1 MKKEQKF
8 NQGITL
14 IALVIT
20 IIVLLILAA
29 ISVATLTG
37 ENGIVTKA
45 TTAKE
50 ETRGGAVEEAKDLWK
65 TEKEADNYDTNQT
78 AKTLDGVLAELKEQ
92 KLLTDE
98 EVATIK
104 ETGKVTIGSRE
115 IIFFEQV
122 PELDGYILLA
132 DIEKSS
138 LGIVIDEDKLLESYY
153 DNKFGNLTDEEIF
166 AKAFTMQIGEEIT
179 FEKIM
184 EELYQNKEVKEKYET
199 LRAYFYGEREGMTE
213 YEYNFNIKEYKKASL
228 GISWNESIEI
238 ISNPNDTPYEGEY
251 KIPMA
256 EKDYIFTVKI
266 AAKEEKIK
274 FHIGQYEVVHDSQSN
289 CGYAL
294 DVNNKKYLKINKAK
308 INVYGNEINVN
319 QYLQEEEEWNRLA
332 IGAIY
337 DEIIENYKINPN
349 LQTRARTAV
358 LCKTIFE
365 CDEGK
370 AEGYLG
376 Y

>member
-20 IIVLLILAA
+20 IIVLLILAGV
-29 ISVATLTG
+29 SVATLTG

-104 ETGKVTIGSRE
+104 ETGRVTIGSRE
-115 IIFFEQV
+115 IIFFEQL
-122 PELDGYILLA
+122 PELDGYILYA
-132 DIEKSS
+132 DMEKSS
-138 LGIVIDEDKLLESYY
+138 LEIVIDEDKLLERYW
-153 DNKFGNLTDEEIF
+153 DNKLSNLTDEEIF
-166 AKAFTMQIGEEIT
+166 AKAITMETGEETT
-179 FEKIM
+179 FEKEM
-184 EELYQNKEVKEKYET
+184 KELYQNKQIKEEYKT
-199 LRAYFYGEREGMTE
+199 LREYCYGEMEGMTE
-213 YEYNFNIKEYKKASL
+213 TEYNSGIKSLKKR
-228 GISWNESIEI
+228 ISELSSDEKIEEI
-238 ISNPNDTPYEGEY
+238 TNPDDTPYEGGYE
-251 KIPMA
+251 IPIA
-256 EKDYIFTVKI
+256 EKDYTFTVKI
-266 AAKEEKIK
+266 AGEEEIK
-274 FHIGQYEVVHDSQSN
+274 LHIGQYEVVHDSQSN